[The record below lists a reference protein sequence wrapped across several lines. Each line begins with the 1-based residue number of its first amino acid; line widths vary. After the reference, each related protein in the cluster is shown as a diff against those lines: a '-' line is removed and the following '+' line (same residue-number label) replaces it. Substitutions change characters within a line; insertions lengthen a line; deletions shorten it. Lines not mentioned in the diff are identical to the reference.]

1 MDLRKAFDTID
12 YGMLLKK
19 IEYMGVRG
27 IALKWV
33 ASYLNNRKKYVSF
46 LSENSSY
53 ADVVCGV
60 PQGSILGPLLFI
72 LYINDICNIS
82 NYFAFTL
89 FADDRTIV
97 SAHHNIN
104 ILFSQAN
111 IELTKLY
118 NWICLNKLS
127 PYIDK
132 TSYILFSNKQDDPK
146 NTINIDKINI
156 KRVFS

>member
-1 MDLRKAFDTID
+1 MDLRNAFYTID
-12 YGMLLKK
+12 HGMLLNKA
-19 IEYMGVRG
+19 EYMGVRG

-33 ASYLNNRKKYVSF
+33 ASYLNNNKQYVSF

-60 PQGSILGPLLFI
+60 PQSSILGPFLCM
-72 LYINDICNIS
+72 LYIDDICNIS
-82 NYFAFTL
+82 DYFGLTL
-89 FADDRTIV
+89 FADDTTIV

-118 NWICLNKLS
+118 NWFCL
-127 PYIDK
+127 
-132 TSYILFSNKQDDPK
+132 TSYL
-146 NTINIDKINI
+146 
-156 KRVFS
+156 